1 MSDEQLAETSL
12 GDESES
18 QEVEVVEQEEIE
30 EVEDNA
36 ESEGSDDSEEEQTE
50 ETDDSEELE
59 FNQQKYKLPKTIAA
73 AVRDMQKDYTV
84 KTQAVAEQRKAFE
97 AEVKFR
103 QDNINE
109 IADLMGMDKQISQY
123 KNLDWNTL
131 NQNDPVMFQQLR
143 LQYDEIKEARQNL
156 AATLAQKHQTETL
169 QKQQEFAK
177 QMQESDAVLRR
188 EIKDWSSDKEATLQS
203 FAKQN
208 YGFDSEDVIKAKANP
223 ALYKLLNDAYIGQ
236 QLLKK
241 QTAKPAAIQK
251 RAEPVPTIS
260 GRNAKSHISPA
271 NMTDAQYDKWR
282 KQGYS

>member
-12 GDESES
+12 DAEVDA
-18 QEVEVVEQEEIE
+18 QEVDAVEQEEIE

-50 ETDDSEELE
+50 EPDDSEELE

-109 IADLMGMDKQISQY
+109 IADLMGMDKQIGQY

-143 LQYDEIKEARQNL
+143 LQYDEIKEARQTL

-169 QKQQEFAK
+169 QKQQELAK
-177 QMQESDAVLRR
+177 QMQESEAVLRR

-208 YGFDSEDVIKAKANP
+208 YGFDDNDIAYAKANP
-223 ALYKLLNDAYIGQ
+223 VLFKLFNDAYIGQ

-241 QTAKPAAIQK
+241 QTAKPAAILK
-251 RAEPVPTIS
+251 KAEPVPTIS
-260 GRNAKSHISPA
+260 GRNAKSQISPA

>member
-1 MSDEQLAETSL
+1 MSEEQLTETSL

-18 QEVEVVEQEEIE
+18 QEVEVVEQEEVE

-36 ESEGSDDSEEEQTE
+36 ELETEEDSEEQPEAV
-50 ETDDSEELE
+50 DDSEELE

-109 IADLMGMDKQISQY
+109 IADLIGMDKQIGQY

-169 QKQQEFAK
+169 QKQQDIAK
-177 QMQESDAVLRR
+177 RMQESDAVLRR
-188 EIKDWSSDKEATLQS
+188 EIKDWSSDKEQTLQS

-241 QTAKPAAIQK
+241 QTAKPGAVSK
-251 RAEPVPTIS
+251 EVKPVTIVS
-260 GRNAKSHISPA
+260 GRGAKVATNPA
-271 NMTDAQYDKWR
+271 NMTNEQYMKWR
-282 KQGYS
+282 KQGYK